1 MDMNEIERLVR
12 KAQNPVALTGAGISA
27 PSGIPTFQ
35 GTWKNRPIRDF
46 LSRDYF
52 NEYTEEFFE
61 LFVDMCSWCDKEP
74 NAAHYALAAL
84 NIPVITQNIDGLHE
98 KASTKTVYPLHGT
111 LRTVH
116 CMQCG
121 KKYSAVEFAN
131 ELRPLYQSNA
141 LSAIQQK
148 LRCTQCGGA
157 IDTDV
162 VLYGDNI
169 QNLYEAI
176 ELSEKTDLMLVI
188 GTSLTTYPAAALP
201 EIAHRRGARVIVIN
215 DDCIGA
221 LKGIVGENIERGI
234 KK

>member
-1 MDMNEIERLVR
+1 MNEIERIVR
-12 KAQNPVALTGAGISA
+12 KARNPVALTGAGISA

-52 NEYTEEFFE
+52 NACTEDFFE
-61 LFVDMCSWCDKEP
+61 LFVEMCGWCDKEP

-98 KASTKTVYPLHGT
+98 KAGTNIVYPLHGT
-111 LRTVH
+111 LHTVH
-116 CMQCG
+116 CTRCG
-121 KKYSAVEFAN
+121 KKRSAAEFAN
-131 ELRPLYQSNA
+131 ELRPLYHAKN
-141 LSAIQQK
+141 LSAIRK
-148 LRCTQCGGA
+148 ALRCPHCRGSM
-157 IDTDV
+157 DTDV
-162 VLYGDNI
+162 VLYGDSI

-215 DDCIGA
+215 DDCISA
-221 LKGIVGENIERGI
+221 LKGIPHENCGGGSDV
-234 KK
+234 